1 MGRTYL
7 MIILLLYAIAAFSQ
21 TEYRL
26 SVKDSKMIIRGTSS
40 LHNWQCKAEQISGQM
55 NVQVDGDKLV
65 NVQSLSVNIQSIS
78 IKSIQENGA
87 YFDKNMDKNV
97 YKALQADRHPAILF
111 NLTNLTLSNTTA
123 NVTGLLKIAG
133 KSNEIKFN
141 ARHSKIAGGMVFE
154 GKVPLKMTDYNVDP
168 PTALFGTI
176 RTGNEITVEFKMV
189 FIPAK

>member
-7 MIILLLYAIAAFSQ
+7 IIILLLTAINAFSQ

-97 YKALQADRHPAILF
+97 YKALQADKHPVILF

-123 NVTGLLKIAG
+123 NVTGLIKIAG
-133 KSNEIKFN
+133 KSNEVKFN
-141 ARHSKIAGGMVFE
+141 ARHSKITGGMVFE

>member
-1 MGRTYL
+1 
-7 MIILLLYAIAAFSQ
+7 
-21 TEYRL
+21 
-26 SVKDSKMIIRGTSS
+26 
-40 LHNWQCKAEQISGQM
+40 
-55 NVQVDGDKLV
+55 
-65 NVQSLSVNIQSIS
+65 LSVNIQSIS

-123 NVTGLLKIAG
+123 NVTGFLKIAG

-141 ARHSKIAGGMVFE
+141 ARHSKITGGMVFE